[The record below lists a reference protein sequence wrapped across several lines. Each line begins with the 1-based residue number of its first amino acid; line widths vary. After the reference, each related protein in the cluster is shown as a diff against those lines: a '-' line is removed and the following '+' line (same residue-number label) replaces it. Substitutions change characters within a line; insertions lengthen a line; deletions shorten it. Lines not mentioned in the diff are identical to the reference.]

1 MAGFAVS
8 ELGGG
13 AMTVRPEFET
23 ASARACIRALR
34 ELEQTA
40 IMLEKWGP
48 EAFPADENGQVHFGR
63 AMTDAAA
70 QAIRDSWK
78 VAIQEVENF
87 PDDEGGWITERGA
100 LRNAIIEACGEL
112 GAALIQQSP
121 SDDTIIMSHIRSAV
135 ECLRRALKTN
145 L

>member
-1 MAGFAVS
+1 MSVK
-8 ELGGG
+8 
-13 AMTVRPEFET
+13 PEFET

-34 ELEQTA
+34 GLEPTA

-48 EAFPADENGQVHFGR
+48 EAFPTDENGQVHFGR

-70 QAIRDSWK
+70 QAIREAWK
-78 VAIQEVENF
+78 TAIQEVENF
-87 PDDEGGWITERGA
+87 PDDQAGWIAERA
-100 LRNAIIEACGEL
+100 DLRNAVLEALGEL

-121 SDDTIIMSHIRSAV
+121 SDDMIIMSHIRDAV
-135 ECLRRALKTN
+135 ECLRLALKTN

>member
-1 MAGFAVS
+1 MNQNVS
-8 ELGGG
+8 
-13 AMTVRPEFET
+13 REFEI

-48 EAFPADENGQVHFGR
+48 DAFPANEQGQVHFGR
-63 AMTDAAA
+63 AITDAAA
-70 QAIRDSWK
+70 EAIRKSWK
-78 VAIQEVENF
+78 TAIQEVENF
-87 PDDEGGWITERGA
+87 PDDHSGWIAERGA
-100 LRNAIIEACGEL
+100 LRSAILEACGEL

-121 SDDTIIMSHIRSAV
+121 SDDAIIMSHIREAL